1 MSSVVVEQERAVARP
16 RAGAP
21 DEAPHR
27 LVRAI
32 AYVVLVGVAL
42 LMFVPF
48 FWSVVTSLKTS
59 PEAALFPPTLLPE
72 QPTLDAYR
80 TIMLSQG
87 VPFGR
92 WFLNSAL
99 VAATVVAARSI
110 SNTMAA
116 YAFAR
121 MRFPGRD
128 ALFALVLSTM
138 MAPAIILI
146 IPRFIVLQRL
156 GLLDTLH
163 ALWIPTAADAFGI
176 FLMRQYFET
185 IPAALEE
192 AARIDGAG
200 RFRMF
205 WQIVLPNATPA
216 LAAMAIFAFQG
227 SWNNFLDAV
236 IFISGGNRDS
246 FTLPLGLAYFRNF
259 YYTDWPVVMAGAVI
273 TTLPI
278 ALAFL
283 LFQRAIIE
291 GVTHTAVK
299 G

>member
-1 MSSVVVEQERAVARP
+1 MSSVAVEQERAVAQP

-21 DEAPHR
+21 DEAPRR
-27 LVRAI
+27 LVRTV
-32 AYVVLVGVAL
+32 AYIVLVAVAL

-48 FWSVVTSLKTS
+48 YWSVVTSLKTN
-59 PEAALFPPTLLPE
+59 PEAARFPPTLLPE

-99 VAATVVAARSI
+99 VAAMVVAARSVT
-110 SNTMAA
+110 NTMAA

-146 IPRFIVLQRL
+146 IPRFIILQQL

-176 FLMRQYFET
+176 FLMRQYFQT

-283 LFQRAIIE
+283 VFQRAIIE

>member
-1 MSSVVVEQERAVARP
+1 MV
-16 RAGAP
+16 
-21 DEAPHR
+21 
-27 LVRAI
+27 
-32 AYVVLVGVAL
+32 
-42 LMFVPF
+42 VPF
-48 FWSVVTSLKTS
+48 FWSVSTSLKTN
-59 PEAALFPPTLLPE
+59 PEAARFPPTILPLD
-72 QPTLDAYR
+72 PTLDAYR
-80 TIMLSQG
+80 TILLSQG

-99 VAATVVAARSI
+99 VAAAVVAARSVF
-110 SNTMAA
+110 NTMAA

-121 MRFPGRD
+121 MRFPGRE

-138 MAPAIILI
+138 MAPAIVLI
-146 IPRFIVLQRL
+146 IPRFIVLRQL

-185 IPAALEE
+185 LPGALEE

-278 ALAFL
+278 ALTFTF
-283 LFQRAIIE
+283 FQRHIIE